1 MIIYPA
7 IVCLVG
13 LSIHEAMPTA
23 VNYALCAGSTR
34 IVKLQHW
41 PYVERRWR
49 RSFYSKKSPNPQ
61 HIQVLVSFHWPL
73 VIVFSD

>member
-13 LSIHEAMPTA
+13 LSIHEAL
-23 VNYALCAGSTR
+23 ALCAGSTSV
-34 IVKLQHW
+34 VKLQHW

-49 RSFYSKKSPNPQ
+49 RSFYSKKSPNPE
-61 HIQVLVSFHWPL
+61 HIQVLVSFRWPL